1 MFHLLICNIHIQTA
15 LYPPMYHV
23 LHVFS
28 TFLIHTHTKQQKLKK
43 IDAFSPK
50 QNSKFFLRRKQEHYQ
65 PHLKHLKSLDYSFL
79 RYSLYLVK
87 GP

>member
-28 TFLIHTHTKQQKLKK
+28 TFLIHTHRKQQKLKK
-43 IDAFSPK
+43 IDAFSLK
-50 QNSKFFLRRKQEHYQ
+50 QNSKFFEKKTRTLSATHKTFEIA
-65 PHLKHLKSLDYSFL
+65 LLFFFALCFIL
-79 RYSLYLVK
+79 
-87 GP
+87 G